1 MLIAD
6 KMEELTCGVF
16 RWEGFSPDHRVE
28 LTSHAVVTQG
38 RLFCFDPIP
47 LANDPFDELSRRAVP
62 AAIVLTNEN
71 HERDAAL
78 WRERWQV
85 AIWAAPDATLRLH
98 DVKHFLA
105 GQTEWEGW
113 RLHWLPGGAGG
124 ELAFRFAGL
133 SLVVFGDAIVN
144 LPKRGLELLPEKYC
158 CDQGQLRQNLRRLL
172 QEPFER
178 ALMAHGQ
185 PIPESASTKIAGLL

>member
-6 KMEELTCGVF
+6 KMDECMSGVF
-16 RWEGFSPDHRVE
+16 RWEMFSTEHKVE
-28 LTSHAVVTQG
+28 LSSHAVVAQG

-47 LANDPFDELSRRAVP
+47 LADDAFDELSRHGP
-62 AAIVLTNEN
+62 AAIVLSNEN
-71 HERDAAL
+71 HERVAAL

-85 AIWAAPDATLRLH
+85 PVWGAPEASLLLH
-98 DVKHFLA
+98 DVKRFLP
-105 GQTEWEGW
+105 GQTQWEGW
-113 RLHWLPGGAGG
+113 WLHWVQGGAGG

-158 CDQGQLRQNLRRLL
+158 HDQGKLRQNLRNLL
-172 QEPFER
+172 KEPFER

-185 PIPESASTKIAGLL
+185 PILESASTKIADLL

>member
-6 KMEELTCGVF
+6 KMDEFMSGAF
-16 RWEGFSPDHRVE
+16 RWEVFSSEYKVQ
-28 LTSHAVVTQG
+28 LCSHAVVAQG

-47 LANDPFDELSRRAVP
+47 LADDAFDELSRHRP

-71 HERDAAL
+71 HERVAAL

-85 AIWAAPDATLRLH
+85 AIWAAPDAILQFH
-98 DVKHFLA
+98 DAKHFLP

-113 RLHWLPGGAGG
+113 KLHWLSGGAGG
-124 ELAFRFAGL
+124 ELAFRFAAL

-158 CDQGQLRQNLRRLL
+158 HDQGKLRHHLRNVLH
-172 QEPFER
+172 EPFER
-178 ALMAHGQ
+178 AVMAHGQ
-185 PIPESASTKIAGLL
+185 PILESASTKIADLL